1 MTRNNFDNPV
11 FLFTLLVF
19 AVILNAISSVYFLLI
34 MLSGLLF
41 MAFFVCLKR
50 KYLYSL
56 FFIVIAFLFIEIN
69 SGLKPLSLTLL
80 SLFLY
85 IFVLPKINR
94 TMSFSELNSYIYI
107 IMFYLGV
114 LFIWSLSSD
123 INEAMTKAI
132 VLNILIDLVLFGV
145 LI

>member
-1 MTRNNFDNPV
+1 MTRNNLDNPI
-11 FLFTLLVF
+11 FLFMLLLF
-19 AVILNAISSVYFLLI
+19 AVLLNAISSVYFILI

-41 MAFFVCLKR
+41 IAFFVCLKR

-56 FFIVIAFLFIEIN
+56 FFIVIAFLFIEAN

-94 TMSFSELNSYIYI
+94 TVSFSSLNAYIYI
-107 IMFYLGV
+107 TIFYLGL
-114 LFIWSLSSD
+114 LFVWSLSAD
-123 INEAMTKAI
+123 INEAMVKAI
-132 VLNILIDLVLFGV
+132 VLNIMIDLVLFGV